1 MPIFS
6 YTARMIGRV
15 QTQNTNPPNDRV
27 GQSAHSFHKRHAW
40 RRIAQRI
47 GLIVFG
53 ATLFIATFLAYKAWA
68 ALHHVVV
75 EHVGPTTTAL
85 QNNAPDPELATL
97 KGEGESRVNI
107 LLLGVGD
114 ANHAG
119 SGLSDTMMVASIDT
133 KTKSVATIGIP
144 RDLYVPIPGYGYD
157 KINAAHAYGG
167 PDLAKRVAGSVLDVP
182 IHYYARLDFIGFKK
196 IVNTLG
202 GVQVQVAESLY
213 DNEYPCDK
221 DERVACGFSL
231 RAGNQLLNGDVALK
245 YVRCRKGTCG
255 NDYGRSARQ
264 GQILVALRE
273 KALTASTLA
282 NPLKLAGLMDVV
294 GKHAQTDLQTSEIQN
309 LAGILQEV
317 EPVDMQTKVIDT
329 DTTQLVYAT
338 NINGASVVVPNAG
351 SGKFAEIQSFV
362 HKLFADRYILS
373 ERAGIKIIDA
383 SGRRQG
389 EALKQILESYNYQVG
404 GVETVPVQADLA
416 ARLIDKS
423 DGKKPFTLKY
433 LENRLKVIAE
443 KNSAGQSD
451 ADIIIEIGGSYGETN
466 AAGR

>member
-1 MPIFS
+1 ML
-6 YTARMIGRV
+6 GRA
-15 QTQNTNPPNDRV
+15 QTQNTNPPNDRI
-27 GQSAHSFHKRHAW
+27 GQSAASFHRRHAW

-47 GLIVFG
+47 GLIVLG
-53 ATLFIATFLAYKAWA
+53 VTLFAATFLAYKAWA

-114 ANHAG
+114 ASHAG

-167 PDLAKRVAGSVLDVP
+167 PELAKQVVGSVLDVP
-182 IHYYARLDFIGFKK
+182 IHYYARLDFTGFKK
-196 IVNTLG
+196 IVTTLG
-202 GVQVQVAESLY
+202 GVQVQVAENLY

-231 RAGNQLLNGDVALK
+231 KAGNQLLNGDVALK
-245 YVRCRKGTCG
+245 YVRCRKGNCG

-273 KALTASTLA
+273 KALTASTLT
-282 NPLKLAGLMDVV
+282 NPLKLAALMDVV
-294 GKHAQTDLQTSEIQN
+294 GRHAQADLQTGEIQN
-309 LAGILQEV
+309 LAAILQEV
-317 EPVDMQTKVIDT
+317 ESSNIQTKVIDT

-373 ERAGIKIIDA
+373 ERARVKIIDA
-383 SGRRQG
+383 SGKKQG
-389 EALKQILESYNYQVG
+389 EVLKKVLESYNYQVG
-404 GVETVPVQADLA
+404 GVETTTTQVDAVVTLVDATE
-416 ARLIDKS
+416 
-423 DGKKPFTLKY
+423 GKKPFTLRY
-433 LENRLKVIAE
+433 LENRLKTTAQ
-443 KNSAGQSD
+443 KNSATQSD
-451 ADIIIEIGGSYGETN
+451 ADIIIEIGGSYGATN